1 MSEVFKLHN
10 KSLFEIIAFSFGPN
24 KQDDW
29 RKKVVQSFDNFID
42 VTKKSDY
49 EISNMAR
56 ELKIDIAVDLKG
68 YTKGCRPRIFGDRC
82 APIQV
87 SYLGYPGTMSTEY
100 IDYLFA
106 DEVLI
111 PEDKQK
117 YYSEKIVYLPNSYQ
131 ANSSKRVVSMASIS
145 RDDFGLPK
153 SGFIFCCFNNSYKIT
168 PLTFSSWMRIL
179 QQVDGSV
186 LWLLEND
193 KNTSKNLKIEAKKL
207 NIDSNRLIFTE
218 VMPIEEHLNR
228 IQLADLFLDTLPC
241 NAHTT
246 ASDSLRMGVP
256 VLTCIGNSF
265 SSRVS
270 ASLLNAVNLPELI
283 TKNYEQYESLAIKL
297 GTNPLE
303 FNRINESLALNLKKA
318 PLFKTDLFTKNIEN
332 AYRTIYDR
340 YHRGLAPQHTYL

>member
-1 MSEVFKLHN
+1 MSV
-10 KSLFEIIAFSFGPN
+10 
-24 KQDDW
+24 
-29 RKKVVQSFDNFID
+29 
-42 VTKKSDY
+42 
-49 EISNMAR
+49 
-56 ELKIDIAVDLKG
+56 
-68 YTKGCRPRIFGDRC
+68 
-82 APIQV
+82 APIQL
-87 SYLGYPGTMSTEY
+87 SYIGYLGTLGANYYDYLIADKIMIPKKNQKYFTEKILYLPCFQVNDSTELLPE
-100 IDYLFA
+100 INLTRKDLHLP
-106 DEVLI
+106 DE
-111 PEDKQK
+111 
-117 YYSEKIVYLPNSYQ
+117 
-131 ANSSKRVVSMASIS
+131 
-145 RDDFGLPK
+145 
-153 SGFIFCCFNNSYKIT
+153 GFVFCCFNNSYKIT

-297 GTNPLE
+297 GTNSLE
-303 FNRINESLALNLKKA
+303 FNRINESLALNIKNT

-332 AYRTIYDR
+332 AYRAIYDR